1 VRWVIIVARVVEGIA
16 PHAADILVA
25 VQWVWILELV
35 EEVFQLLVDLVS
47 GILVLDSA
55 LFFVWDGNDAAWG
68 WKLGL
73 VLFFL
78 IIWSALLVL
87 RGHAYPVDNECL
99 HLVLTRLHGV
109 DLFHLVLGD
118 IVSVCV
124 EAKSGKSGAA
134 DGEVLV
140 VPSVPFVVVDCHDG
154 LFVDTLNDHWNRS
167 LAPDEA
173 SVPGVYLVSHLNI
186 SHGFAKLPSDEIA
199 FLVLPLYLDVIVFWL
214 RDELLNH
221 VIDLEATEEN
231 SALLGPDSLFADK
244 TVLFDD
250 QILIDTLCAEA
261 VAAYSGLALVDE
273 IEAKWTDQTFVV
285 VFDIK
290 IFIDFAADDLSF
302 FTLRLLLQKIPD
314 LERLIL

>member
-1 VRWVIIVARVVEGIA
+1 M
-16 PHAADILVA
+16 
-25 VQWVWILELV
+25 
-35 EEVFQLLVDLVS
+35 
-47 GILVLDSA
+47 
-55 LFFVWDGNDAAWG
+55 
-68 WKLGL
+68 
-73 VLFFL
+73 
-78 IIWSALLVL
+78 
-87 RGHAYPVDNECL
+87 
-99 HLVLTRLHGV
+99 
-109 DLFHLVLGD
+109 
-118 IVSVCV
+118 
-124 EAKSGKSGAA
+124 
-134 DGEVLV
+134 
-140 VPSVPFVVVDCHDG
+140 DCHDG